1 VIELP
6 RSERLAAEV
15 PDPRAHLD
23 FADRQLNDP
32 EVAPWH
38 GGARAR
44 ERLEAMLV
52 AQAAQVAET
61 GFGLWWWRDR
71 ATGELVGYVGLNR
84 DEVDGEP
91 VVEVGWSIAPERWGE
106 GLAPEAASV
115 VLDWGFERCGLE
127 RIVSFTLLDNE
138 RSRRVMEKLGMS
150 YGGEFKRRG
159 LTHVLYEIEKGA
171 STAAHPRLPVG
182 GG

>member
-1 VIELP
+1 MSDSP
-6 RSERLAAEV
+6 RSERLDAEV

-23 FADRQLNDP
+23 FADHQLNDP
-32 EVAPWH
+32 AVAPWH
-38 GGARAR
+38 GGARPR
-44 ERLEAMLV
+44 EQLEAMLV

-91 VVEVGWSIAPERWGE
+91 VVEVGWSIAPARWGQ
-106 GLAPEAASV
+106 GLAPEAAAV

-127 RIVSFTLLDNE
+127 RIVSFTLPDNE
-138 RSRRVMEKLGMS
+138 RSQRVMEKLGMG
-150 YGGEFKRRG
+150 YVREFERRG
-159 LTHVLYEIEKGA
+159 LPHRLYEIRQGA
-171 STAAHPRLPVG
+171 
-182 GG
+182 